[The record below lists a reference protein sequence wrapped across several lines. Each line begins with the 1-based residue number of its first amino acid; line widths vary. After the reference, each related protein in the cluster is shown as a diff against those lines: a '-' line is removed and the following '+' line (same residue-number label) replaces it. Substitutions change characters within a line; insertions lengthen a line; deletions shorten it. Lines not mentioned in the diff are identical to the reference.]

1 MSGSHREVNRA
12 SGRGRRFAELILAVA
27 AGTVL
32 AAVLFVHFHPAGSP
46 TVQAAADTASPLQ
59 ASFVHGAATP
69 GVIPASP
76 NVSSRAPAPAP
87 SPSPSA
93 RIVLHGAMPSLP
105 AGSPA
110 AQAVSSTAPTSLA
123 STSRVAAT
131 LNVAPSSPNVALPSS
146 SVVVV
151 PTLTYVVGQ
160 GDTVTVVAAW
170 FQTHGYG
177 QFTDEMKSALAAALS
192 RMHPGQQIT
201 ISPSGITTSG

>member
-32 AAVLFVHFHPAGSP
+32 AAVLFVHFHSAGSP

-76 NVSSRAPAPAP
+76 NVSSRAPAP

-93 RIVLHGAMPSLP
+93 RIVLHGAMPPQS

-110 AQAVSSTAPTSLA
+110 AQAVSSTAPTSLV
-123 STSRVAAT
+123 STPRVAAT
-131 LNVAPSSPNVALPSS
+131 PKAAPSSPSVASS
-146 SVVVV
+146 SVVAV
-151 PTLTYVVGQ
+151 PTLTYVVRE
-160 GDTVTVVAAW
+160 GDSVSVVAAW

-177 QFTDEMKSALAAALS
+177 QFSDEMENALAAALS
-192 RMHPGQQIT
+192 RMHPGQQMKIT
-201 ISPSGITTSG
+201 PSGITTSG